1 MIISSLRKVLKF
13 FLIDNEEK
21 LVVEFIGNPGSGKTT
36 IIRNI
41 YNIKYNFFCKKY
53 KTNNFL
59 NFIRLMRFLIH
70 KNLGIVLTINKFIFI
85 SKYFLSDQNNI
96 SFKAKFHRLRKL
108 FLILFSMLFKIYY
121 SKHKVVYVESLLHQL
136 IKDDFDQET
145 FIENILFL
153 YGRPKLKF
161 VFLNCSVDESL
172 SRMLKRGDNLD
183 LNETI
188 LKRYVQ
194 ANNTQ
199 KFLFKIIQKKYK
211 DLKKIEK
218 PVLIDSNNNSVENA
232 KNLFLNIET

>member
-1 MIISSLRKVLKF
+1 
-13 FLIDNEEK
+13 
-21 LVVEFIGNPGSGKTT
+21 
-36 IIRNI
+36 
-41 YNIKYNFFCKKY
+41 
-53 KTNNFL
+53 
-59 NFIRLMRFLIH
+59 
-70 KNLGIVLTINKFIFI
+70 
-85 SKYFLSDQNNI
+85 
-96 SFKAKFHRLRKL
+96 
-108 FLILFSMLFKIYY
+108 MLFKIYY